1 MSKKKKPKTIVI
13 VCEGQ
18 TEINY
23 FNEIRNDIRNNHV
36 KVVPPKDA
44 HGTQTAKKFIDMAW
58 KAYWAEVHD
67 HRMKSVAKKHQIHPD
82 DEVWCVFDKD
92 KKSIGEMHKFI
103 KLANDYGFRVICSL
117 PAFEL
122 WLYLHF
128 ADFPSSENALRL
140 KLKQYNEHTLLPKLM
155 TKMLQDKWPQYHK
168 GRMTEESQ
176 YMSVLRNKEDKA
188 IQRAKN
194 MKKRASDDGLDK
206 FTYPF
211 TDVDVLVER
220 LRKL

>member
-23 FNEIRNDIRNNHV
+23 FNEIRCEIRNNRV

-44 HGTQTAKKFIDMAW
+44 KGIQTAKKFMDMAW
-58 KAYWAEVHD
+58 DAYWEEVHD
-67 HRMKSVAKKHQIHPD
+67 HRLKNVAKKHRVHPD

-92 KKSIGEMHKFI
+92 KKTIGEMHKFF
-103 KLANDYGFRVICSL
+103 KLANDYGFNIACSS

-128 ADFPSSENALRL
+128 ADFSSTESFLRYKRQPSGEN
-140 KLKQYNEHTLLPKLM
+140 TLSPKLM
-155 TKMLQDKWPQYHK
+155 KKMLQDKWPQYHK
-168 GRMTEESQ
+168 GRTTENSQ
-176 YMSVLRNKEDKA
+176 YMQVLKNKENKA
-188 IQRAKN
+188 IQRAKAI
-194 MKKRASDDGLDK
+194 KKEARESGLDK

-211 TDVDVLVER
+211 TDVDTLVER